1 MISGVSLFLLDAG
14 ENASSFLDSSAVT
27 LVVTSIVVPLVL
39 AIMNKYGLKPPTP
52 PTSESESTPT
62 LEKAVVEPASSPSL
76 PTPPTASDSL
86 VPHDFVG
93 NATDRLSL
101 IVDDMW
107 RRLKALED
115 REDSWQKERAEII
128 SQNRLLLK
136 TNTTLG
142 IGLHTFFAWVDEGAN
157 PPPPD
162 ISDEVREIVHLIVEK
177 VDLDRMK

>member
-14 ENASSFLDSSAVT
+14 ENASSFLNSSAVT

-52 PTSESESTPT
+52 PTSESSATKEDGSKP
-62 LEKAVVEPASSPSL
+62 VSSPSL
-76 PTPPTASDSL
+76 PTPPAASDSL

-142 IGLHTFFAWVDEGAN
+142 IGLHTFLTWVDEGAN

>member
-1 MISGVSLFLLDAG
+1 MFGGVSLFLLATN
-14 ENASSFLDSSAVT
+14 ENTSSFLDSNVVT
-27 LVVTSIVVPLVL
+27 IVVTSIVIPLVL
-39 AIMNKYGLKPPTP
+39 SIMHKYGLKPPTP
-52 PTSESESTPT
+52 ESDSSAKKEDVS
-62 LEKAVVEPASSPSL
+62 KPAAPSSS
-76 PTPPTASDSL
+76 PTPPATTDSL

-107 RRLKALED
+107 RRMKVLED

-142 IGLHTFFAWVDEGAN
+142 MGLYTFLAWVDEGAN

-177 VDLDRMK
+177 IDFDSKKRD